1 MTGMNTGGTQHATER
16 ASRRKA
22 VRQPANR
29 WPGGTQSPAARPWSD
44 GTDAG
49 AHTSRESVSGVC
61 AVLHLAAPPNPRWS
75 ASGGLCILGAHI
87 IGGRRALWHP
97 NILHCL
103 MIRARGVSVLAMNSS
118 ETTHCPTCLIR
129 MPHGHR
135 VPAMTPVALTDSE
148 RALWE
153 KVKPLPLA

>member
-1 MTGMNTGGTQHATER
+1 M
-16 ASRRKA
+16 
-22 VRQPANR
+22 
-29 WPGGTQSPAARPWSD
+29 
-44 GTDAG
+44 
-49 AHTSRESVSGVC
+49 
-61 AVLHLAAPPNPRWS
+61 
-75 ASGGLCILGAHI
+75 GAHI

-118 ETTHCPTCLIR
+118 ETTHCPPTCLIR
-129 MPHGHR
+129 MPPHGHR

-153 KVKPLPLA
+153 KVKPLPPLA